1 MYFIYILYI
10 YNQIIFR
17 EIKISVGELL
27 DKITILH
34 IKIKLLKDEKKLNNV
49 KKEYYHLNSK
59 LDLSILSSIKYDS
72 FYQELLGVN
81 RELWDIEEGKRQCE
95 KDQNFGEHF
104 IHLARQVYL
113 KNDLRASIKK
123 KINIYFNSEFVEE
136 KSYDNM

>member
-1 MYFIYILYI
+1 M
-10 YNQIIFR
+10 
-17 EIKISVGELL
+17 EIKVSVGELL

-34 IKIKLLKDEKKLNNV
+34 IKKKLLKDEKKLYNV

-59 LDLSILSSIKYDS
+59 LDLSILSTTKYDS
-72 FYQELLGVN
+72 FYQELLDVN

-104 IHLARQVYL
+104 IHLARQVCI